1 MTSND
6 ITCNVNGN
14 IVPSGVST
22 CKANAGDTIEVQ
34 WDSSTHPGPI
44 THFLYGPVSNASQA
58 TGIGTWYK
66 INEFD
71 EQGGQWANVIMEAQ
85 NMTYTFKLP
94 SNLATGDYLLRGEM
108 EALHA
113 SEEVNGA
120 QFYIGCAQLHITGNG
135 GTCSPSIQ
143 LPGAYHSM
151 DTDIYISNFY
161 NGFDI
166 DTFTAPGGAVATCGG
181 SGGGAAPVTTTEST
195 PATKTSLS
203 TSVIKATT
211 TTRAATSTAPATT
224 RSAGVAKYGQ
234 CGGSG
239 YTGPTQ
245 CVAGT
250 TCTAQNSYYSQCL

>member
-1 MTSND
+1 M
-6 ITCNVNGN
+6 
-14 IVPSGVST
+14 
-22 CKANAGDTIEVQ
+22 NAGDTIEVQ

-44 THFLYGPVSNASQA
+44 THFLYGPVSDATQA
-58 TGIGTWYK
+58 TGIGKWVK

-71 EQGGQWANVIMEAQ
+71 EQSGEWANQIMEAQ
-85 NMTYTFKLP
+85 NMTYSFKLP
-94 SNLATGDYLLRGEM
+94 TNLATGDYLLRGEM

-120 QFYIGCAQLHITGNG
+120 QFYIGCAQIHITGNNG

-166 DTFTAPGGAVATCGG
+166 STFTAPGGPVATCGG
-181 SGGGAAPVTTTEST
+181 SGGGFAPVTTTKST
-195 PATKTSLS
+195 PAATPTFS
-203 TSVIKATT
+203 TSVIKTT
-211 TTRAATSTAPATT
+211 NHAVTSTAPGTT
-224 RSAGVAKYGQ
+224 TPTTGGTVAKYGQ

-239 YTGPTQ
+239 YAGPTQ

-250 TCTAQNSYYSQCL
+250 SCTAQNSYYSQCL